1 MMDDM
6 VMTPTEC
13 VALINQTL
21 EVAYRTVVVSG
32 EVNSF
37 KVSRDKYV
45 FFDVKDENVTLSC
58 FMMAYQL
65 RIPLE
70 DGMKV
75 KILAE
80 PRLTRWGKFSMN
92 VRQVVP
98 VGEGTIKRAFE
109 LLKAKLDAE
118 GLLAPER
125 KRALPRIPARIGIIS
140 SVESAGYADF
150 IKILNARWGG
160 VDVVV
165 ANVQVQGMSAVEQ
178 NVAAMTYF
186 NQMAEPVEVLVVI
199 RGGGSAEDLAVYN
212 DEHLVRAIAGS
223 RIPTLVGVG
232 HEVDTSLADLVA
244 DVRAATP
251 SNAAQIVVPDRREL
265 LAEVRVLKG
274 AIDRTLALRI
284 ENYKRI
290 ILDAQRTY
298 LRSLDISTLKLR
310 LGQAVQR
317 LNMRQDALLERQK
330 ELLGAYR
337 RTLRQLDPRAV
348 LQRGYALVRLEN
360 GAVLSGQLPKKGDV
374 LRIEQANSII
384 TSEVKDAKQ
393 KG

>member
-1 MMDDM
+1 MNDM

-32 EVNSF
+32 EVSSF
-37 KVSRDKYV
+37 KVSRDKYI

-125 KRALPRIPARIGIIS
+125 KRLLPRTPARIGVIS

-165 ANVQVQGMSAVEQ
+165 ANVQVQGMSAIEQ
-178 NVAAMTYF
+178 NVAAITHF
-186 NQMAEPVEVLVVI
+186 NQMAEPVEVLVII

-212 DEHLVRAIAGS
+212 DESLVRAIAGS

-274 AIDRTLALRI
+274 AIDRVLALRI

-290 ILDAQRTY
+290 VLDAQRTY

-310 LGQAVQR
+310 LSQSVQR
-317 LNMRQDALLERQK
+317 LNTHQDGLLERQK
-330 ELLGAYR
+330 ETLKAYR

-348 LQRGYALVRLEN
+348 LQRGYALVRLE
-360 GAVLSGQLPKKGDV
+360 GGGVLDGQLPKKGDI

-393 KG
+393 K